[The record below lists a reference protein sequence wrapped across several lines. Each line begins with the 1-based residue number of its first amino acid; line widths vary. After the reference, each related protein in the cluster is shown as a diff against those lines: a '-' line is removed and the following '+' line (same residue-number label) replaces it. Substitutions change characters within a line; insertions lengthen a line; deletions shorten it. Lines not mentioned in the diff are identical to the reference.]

1 VRMRSSGK
9 EGGGGA
15 EDMGRARGG
24 GGAAAWPELGYGD
37 GDNGSWVRRSRRR
50 VDSFLQRFTHMP
62 LKTNHR
68 YVHDTKSF
76 VGTCVPCTQLFFT
89 YMSFRP
95 RSVNS

>member
-1 VRMRSSGK
+1 MRMRSSGK

-50 VDSFLQRFTHMP
+50 ADSFLQ
-62 LKTNHR
+62 
-68 YVHDTKSF
+68 
-76 VGTCVPCTQLFFT
+76 
-89 YMSFRP
+89 
-95 RSVNS
+95 